1 MYICLGI
8 VLTPEAVICAVNAH
22 VEAINCYD
30 DSENLCPF
38 ESHSRGDT
46 PLMHLL
52 DCMFFSRG
60 HAETLSIFYPT
71 PAIFHTFVA
80 LLGRV
85 IISQ

>member
-30 DSENLCPF
+30 DGENLCPF
-38 ESHSRGDT
+38 KSHSRGDT

-52 DCMFFSRG
+52 DCTFFLQGACGNFVNFLSKVCST
-60 HAETLSIFYPT
+60 HLPFFTLS
-71 PAIFHTFVA
+71 
-80 LLGRV
+80 
-85 IISQ
+85 